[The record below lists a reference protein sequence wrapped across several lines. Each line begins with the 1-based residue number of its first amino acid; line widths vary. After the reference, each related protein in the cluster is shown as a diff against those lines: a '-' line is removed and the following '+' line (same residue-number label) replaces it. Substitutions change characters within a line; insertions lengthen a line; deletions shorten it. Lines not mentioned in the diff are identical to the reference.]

1 MPSVT
6 VCRRIMREPIAEYVK
21 IVLRQ
26 KEKAGQY
33 SVRPPGQV
41 RRAGLPRI
49 EDGVNARGI
58 MVNDNRPL
66 WFASAQKRKE
76 RPRAKGRSL
85 GRQTLAHRA
94 RIMAACGCGHAVG
107 RSAVET
113 LSGTADQR
121 QAVVLRREGFVY
133 LTGA

>member
-1 MPSVT
+1 MYFG
-6 VCRRIMREPIAEYVK
+6 RK
-21 IVLRQ
+21 
-26 KEKAGQY
+26 G
-33 SVRPPGQV
+33 
-41 RRAGLPRI
+41 RAGIWHAHPAKFVRARFARI

-58 MVNDNRPL
+58 MVNGNSGR
-66 WFASAQKRKE
+66 WFAPAQKRRE

-107 RSAVET
+107 RSAAET
-113 LSGTADQR
+113 LSGTAEQR

-133 LTGA
+133 VTGA